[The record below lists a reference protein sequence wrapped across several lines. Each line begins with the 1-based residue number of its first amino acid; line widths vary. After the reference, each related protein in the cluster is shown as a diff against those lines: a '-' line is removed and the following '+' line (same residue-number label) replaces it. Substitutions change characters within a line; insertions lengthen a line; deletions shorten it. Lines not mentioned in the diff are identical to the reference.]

1 MAPQA
6 GFEPATDRLTADCS
20 TTELLRSIR
29 GERRR
34 LSGFIVAFR
43 VTGEQDY
50 RGCRRRKSGS
60 GQKETRLVDPVE
72 KAEPEVAGV
81 GVGDDQTLEHLA
93 DEDGEDET
101 AKWVPGAVCIK

>member
-1 MAPQA
+1 M
-6 GFEPATDRLTADCS
+6 
-20 TTELLRSIR
+20 
-29 GERRR
+29 
-34 LSGFIVAFR
+34 
-43 VTGEQDY
+43 TGEQDD

-72 KAEPEVAGV
+72 KTEPEAAGV